1 MNYKSA
7 RVSTSLDISKLGEAL
22 SRPGI
27 DPRCWV
33 SLATIEDIAIDPD
46 EGIFADVFLMPSR
59 QTLTARVMSPYIGDG
74 YGLFFPL
81 KVGDEV
87 LVGWPSGD
95 PMMGLCIL
103 GRLFSPTDKPS
114 LQFSKNPATL
124 NPAIAETLDTTDDI
138 VLVVEPGQSVK
149 ITVSGPTSTNQLVF
163 NGDEFRVNTTGTAK
177 VYLGEDSESSPQVRT
192 TQPLVLGNE
201 LENYMGNP
209 ASVLPGTGGLLGYI
223 QRLAA
228 FAGYLP
234 AVEPVPLFPLAVK
247 ATKVEGK

>member
-46 EGIFADVFLMPSR
+46 EGIFVDVFVMPSR
-59 QTLTARVMSPYIGDG
+59 QVLTARVMSPYIGDG

-95 PMMGLCIL
+95 PMMGLCVL

-114 LQFSKNPATL
+114 LQFSKNPDTL
-124 NPAIAETLDTTDDI
+124 DQTNAATLDTTNDI
-138 VLVVEPGQSVK
+138 VLVVEPGQKVR
-149 ITVSGPTSTNQLVF
+149 ILVSNGNASNELVF
-163 NGDEFRVNTTGTAK
+163 SGDELRVTLTGDSRAVIKAEDNAK
-177 VYLGEDSESSPQVRT
+177 VYLGDDPAN
-192 TQPLVLGNE
+192 TQPVALGGE
-201 LENYMGNP
+201 LESYFGSAVNP
-209 ASVLPGTGGLLGYI
+209 LELTGLLGW
-223 QRLAA
+223 LSTVATAA
-228 FAGYLP
+228 GIVVPPP
-234 AVEPVPLFPLAVK
+234 AFPSSVK